1 MDGILLLGLILM
13 YSGLNWSSLPILM
26 ACTRYGSPS
35 SSSMIEILRPF
46 GVVQVYRS
54 IISLLFRDALW
65 VMGDAHYPLLITHYP
80 LPITDPQAPCG
91 SHGAARRPPSSGS
104 RPGCGRFWRS

>member
-65 VMGDAHYPLLITHYP
+65 VMGYAHYPLLITHYP
-80 LPITDPQAPCG
+80 LPIRKHLADRMEPLG
-91 SHGAARRPPSSGS
+91 GHLLLDLARV
-104 RPGCGRFWRS
+104 